1 MASLERR
8 RSRRRDASGRVR
20 EVVRYRV
27 RCRDAKG
34 LQHSETASRLVD
46 AERRKSEIE
55 HELATTTW
63 HDSAA
68 ETSCSG
74 NGSSSGYR
82 LDMTSERRH
91 KPAWY

>member
-1 MASLERR
+1 MASVERR

-27 RCRDAKG
+27 RYRDARG

-63 HDSAA
+63 HDP
-68 ETSCSG
+68 
-74 NGSSSGYR
+74 
-82 LDMTSERRH
+82 RRGDI
-91 KPAWY
+91 PLRQWVAQ